1 MISYGEYLLSLQQGL
16 ENPDDTREALREVK
30 NFIDDFEADYDD
42 HEPTTPEAKKI
53 YGQLVSSYL
62 QEFYWTKGRD

>member
-1 MISYGEYLLSLQQGL
+1 MISYGEYLLSLQKAL
-16 ENPDDTREALREVK
+16 DAPDETREALREVK

-53 YGQLVSSYL
+53 YRQLVSSYL
-62 QEFYWTKGRD
+62 QEFYWEKGS